1 MKQYNTPSKKEIII
15 NLSINVLLN
24 MPHLRTASEASESES
39 VISFNEDVYLAMQNA
54 DTSTPM
60 YVERARVIIG
70 NLEMKVERWIKTPP
84 SVNDVDAAK
93 VLDAMLTHAH
103 GTGGE
108 SSERYTACAICACP
122 EIHEQVDLA
131 RTWFMYFLWPCK

>member
-1 MKQYNTPSKKEIII
+1 
-15 NLSINVLLN
+15 
-24 MPHLRTASEASESES
+24 MPHSRTASEVSEPDS

-54 DTSTPM
+54 DTSTST
-60 YVERARVIIG
+60 YVERARDIID
-70 NLEMKVERWIKTPP
+70 NLATKVERWIKTPP

-93 VLDAMLTHAH
+93 VLNAMMANAR

-108 SSERYTACAICACP
+108 RSERYTACAICACL

-131 RTWFMYFLWPCK
+131 RTWFMYLLWPCG